1 MPEIFVPRRGVKTRL
16 VGVVLI
22 FLGILDSLLLW
33 RSGTEPANFFLL
45 LIAAGAAV
53 YAIGAIRGR
62 QEA

>member
-1 MPEIFVPRRGVKTRL
+1 MSEVFVPRRGVKTRL

-53 YAIGAIRGR
+53 YVIGAIRGR